1 MKGVRRKNLAAAPFY
16 AVPGF
21 ITGLKIS
28 VVQIIKVVT
37 FNMNPMFT
45 EITLNSFILVMNIFC
60 TVPTRKF
67 GIIGITTHCYSSF
80 CLLHTQPVS
89 GRKSAVE

>member
-1 MKGVRRKNLAAAPFY
+1 MKGVRRKNLAATFY
-16 AVPGF
+16 AVLGF

-45 EITLNSFILVMNIFC
+45 EVTLNSFILVINIFY
-60 TVPTRKF
+60 TVPKRKF
-67 GIIGITTHCYSSF
+67 RIIGITTHCYSSF